1 MTHARHTPG
10 VRGFSLVEIL
20 IAILVLAFGLLGLAA
35 IFPVVVTQQRDA
47 SDRMLGPAAAE
58 GIEAQLFGAADIINW
73 DFVNNKLVDSFDQLP
88 AGYDA
93 GDWFFED
100 APVKLLDDGEVRINS
115 IDEDGKKIRQDVPA
129 AARLFPPM
137 FGGGQPQFVW
147 DVAVRKPTKDAQL
160 QVALFVRR
168 VDTAIRVPEGK
179 TLTNVLT
186 GWGMASG
193 EPTALPV
200 AQSTDAAKR
209 PSSNGLGDYS
219 GIRQLRNIQPLRAS
233 GSSSRPYDR
242 FRVSNLT
249 SIERS
254 VLARKGQKIV
264 DSLGIVR
271 TIVELDEDGNAMV
284 EPAWSTDDRVQILY
298 VPQEPVAVR
307 VIRVEAGS

>member
-1 MTHARHTPG
+1 MTHARHIPG

-58 GIEAQLFGAADIINW
+58 GIEAQLFGAANIINW
-73 DFVNNKLVDSFDQLP
+73 GYVDNKLADSFGQLP
-88 AGYDA
+88 PGYRA

-100 APVKLLDDGEVRINS
+100 APVRLFDDGKLRLDS
-115 IDEDGKKIRQDVPA
+115 IDDKDKKIRQDVPA
-129 AARLFPPM
+129 SARLFPPV

-168 VDTAIRVPEGK
+168 VDTAISVPEGK

-186 GWGMASG
+186 GWGMPSG

-200 AQSTDAAKR
+200 AQSPDAARR
-209 PSSNGLGDYS
+209 PSSNGLGDYA

-233 GSSSRPYDR
+233 GSSTRPFDR

-249 SIERS
+249 SIERA

-284 EPAWSTDDRVQILY
+284 EPAWGTDDRVQILY

-307 VIRVEAGS
+307 VIGVGGGS